1 MWRSKKFIIIAI
13 LTVVVLGA
21 ILGGYAIA
29 QANDENANQSDNQT
43 PNNFSTLLDKVA
55 AIYQQN
61 TGTNIDSQELS
72 KAFTQAQKEIRDEAL
87 DKYLNSLAEKGKIT
101 QDQAKQYKDWLNS
114 KPDVQIGPGFKGG
127 PRGFGRFGGM
137 FGGFRGWCAPNNN
150 SVTTPQ

>member
-13 LTVVVLGA
+13 LTVLVLGA
-21 ILGGYAIA
+21 ILGGYAVA
-29 QANDENANQSDNQT
+29 QANDQTTSQSDNQT

-61 TGTNIDSQELS
+61 TNVAIDSQELS
-72 KAFTQAQKEIRDEAL
+72 KAFTQAQKEIRDGAL
-87 DKYLNSLAEKGKIT
+87 DTYLNSLVEKGKIT

-114 KPDVQIGPGFKGG
+114 KPNVQIGPGSKGG

-137 FGGFRGWCAPNNN
+137 FGGFRGWCAPNDSNGT
-150 SVTTPQ
+150 STQ

>member
-29 QANDENANQSDNQT
+29 QADDQNNNQSDNQT
-43 PNNFSTLLDKVA
+43 PNNFSTMLDKVA

-61 TGTNIDSQELS
+61 TGVAIDSQELS

-87 DKYLNSLAEKGKIT
+87 DTYLNSLVEKGKIT

-114 KPDVQIGPGFKGG
+114 KPDVPFDPGFKGG
-127 PRGFGRFGGM
+127 PRGFGKFGGM
-137 FGGFRGWCAPNNN
+137 FGGFRGWCAPDNG
-150 SVTTPQ
+150 SDTSIQ

>member
-1 MWRSKKFIIIAI
+1 MWRSKKFIIIAV

-29 QANDENANQSDNQT
+29 QANDQNNSQT
-43 PNNFSTLLDKVA
+43 PNSTNFTTLLDKVA
-55 AIYQQN
+55 TIYQQN
-61 TGTNIDSQELS
+61 TNVAIDSQELA
-72 KAFTQAQKEIRDEAL
+72 KAFTQAQKEMRDEAL
-87 DKYLNSLAEKGKIT
+87 DNYLNNLVAKGKIT

-137 FGGFRGWCAPNNN
+137 FGGFRGWRAPTNN
-150 SVTTPQ
+150 SGTSTQ